1 MKKRFVISLL
11 FGLFVFSSF
20 SCRNATPTPKTATP
34 EHLRMWQISWL
45 DQSGCRPPCWQNITP
60 GLTTRNEA
68 LAILETM
75 PSVEITY
82 YKEDGLTWYFGTKS
96 EGGNIT
102 ASAEGIVSSIWL
114 GSTNKDL
121 QIQKVVDFYE
131 FPKYVQ
137 PFDCRDG
144 MCDTALIYPDLGML
158 LGVFVTNEN
167 ESNAAPKIVIL
178 PETIVYR
185 VHFIKPGIEDTLNFL
200 RSENSLL
207 TIDMEWKGYGEY
219 P

>member
-1 MKKRFVISLL
+1 MKKIHNLALL
-11 FGLFVFSSF
+11 FGLFIYSSV
-20 SCRNATPTPKTATP
+20 SCRTVGLTPKTATP
-34 EHLRMWQISWL
+34 ENLRMWQLTWL
-45 DQSGCRPPCWQNITP
+45 DQPTCSPPCWQSITP

-68 LAILETM
+68 LTILENM

-82 YKEDGLTWYFGTKS
+82 NEEGGLTWYFGTKKG

-102 ASAEGIVSSIWL
+102 ASAGGIVSSIWL
-114 GSTNKDL
+114 GSINEDL
-121 QIQKVVDFYE
+121 QIEKVVAFYN

-158 LGVFVTNEN
+158 LAVFVTNEN
-167 ESNAAPKIVIL
+167 ESNAVPRIIIL
-178 PETIVYR
+178 PETTVYR
-185 VHFIKPGIEDTLNFL
+185 VYFIEPGKERSQNFL
-200 RSENSLL
+200 RSDITPLML
-207 TIDMEWKGYGEY
+207 EWKGYGEY

>member
-1 MKKRFVISLL
+1 MKRINNIVLLLGLIACSSISCKDIT
-11 FGLFVFSSF
+11 V
-20 SCRNATPTPKTATP
+20 TPQIATP
-34 EHLRMWQISWL
+34 ESTRMWQLTWL
-45 DQSGCRPPCWQNITP
+45 DQATCRPPCWQNITP
-60 GLTTRNEA
+60 GLTGRDKA
-68 LAILETM
+68 LSILENM
-75 PSVEITY
+75 SGVEITY
-82 YKEDGLTWYFGTKS
+82 NKKDGLTWYFGTKR

-102 ASAEGIVSSIWL
+102 ASAEGIVSSIRL
-114 GSTNKDL
+114 GSTNEDL
-121 QIQKVVDFYE
+121 QLNGVVAAYD

-144 MCDTALIYPDLGML
+144 WCATALIYPDLGML
-158 LGVFVTNEN
+158 LEVFVTNEN
-167 ESNAAPKIVIL
+167 EDNAAPQIEIL

-185 VHFIKPGIEDTLNFL
+185 VYFIKPGIEDTLNFL